1 MRLVLSAV
9 LLMAAW
15 FVVSRSRPEARG
27 WFSRRTATSFGS
39 DFIALVATALL
50 AFGTAFAAIGV
61 ADLMM

>member
-15 FVVSRSRPEARG
+15 FVVSRSRPEATG
-27 WFSRRTATSFGS
+27 WLSRRTAYYLGT

-50 AFGTAFAAIGV
+50 AFGTAFAAIGI
-61 ADLMM
+61 ADLLM